1 MKGYGLKQ
9 KIWLTIV
16 IVALI
21 TIVTGAGLTYYLYE
35 TFYVDKQKS
44 LLTMQGKELKK
55 FYQTDKGKQEFLER
69 VEWTDQTSDAEVI
82 FTDDPML
89 LSAGIPYEEF
99 TNNLITFEE
108 RQRLLQGK
116 EVIFVRKHPRF
127 NQDIL
132 AVTIP
137 LIEGNQLE
145 GAIFL
150 YMPMANVY
158 EPFQSIRIILIGA
171 LVLFLIIVVLVGLKM
186 TNQIIRPLK
195 EMESVAQ
202 KMSQG
207 DFSKRISVN
216 KKDEIGNLATSFNIL
231 ASSLEEVDKKR
242 REFLQNVSHELRTP
256 LSYMQGYT
264 EVILEEENLDKVQTD
279 KYVSI
284 IHNEA
289 GRMNRLVNDLLDL
302 AQLEDDSYPMKC
314 DPLPFAQL
322 IMDVAERFELAASQ
336 KKMAISVDLD
346 HDIIVNG
353 DADRLEQVVSNLLD
367 NAIRYT
373 PEGKTVKI
381 HLSAEEENAK
391 LLIQDS
397 GRGIPGEDLPRVME
411 RFYRVNKA
419 RTRKEGGTGLGL
431 SIVYHIVKKHDG
443 EVVIESEFGR
453 GTSIIIK
460 LPLLSE
466 FE

>member
-1 MKGYGLKQ
+1 M
-9 KIWLTIV
+9 TIV
-16 IVALI
+16 IVSLI
-21 TIVTGAGLTYYLYE
+21 TIVTGASLTYYLYE

-44 LLTMQGKELKK
+44 LLTMQGQELKT
-55 FYQTDKGKQEFLER
+55 FYQSDSTRREFLER
-69 VEWTDQTSDAEVI
+69 IEWTDRTSDASVI
-82 FTDDPML
+82 YTDDPMM

-137 LIEGNQLE
+137 LIEESQLE

-171 LVLFLIIVVLVGLKM
+171 LIILLCIVVFVGHKM
-186 TNQIIRPLK
+186 TNQIIRPVK
-195 EMESVAQ
+195 EMERVAQ

-207 DFSKRISVN
+207 DFSKRILV
-216 KKDEIGNLATSFNIL
+216 KKQDEIGNLATSFNIL

-264 EVILEEENLDKVQTD
+264 EVILEGTDPAKEQTD

-289 GRMNRLVNDLLDL
+289 GRMSRLVHDLLDL

-322 IMDVAERFELAASQ
+322 VLDVVERFKLPAAQ
-336 KKMAISVDLD
+336 KKMNISMDLD
-346 HDIIVNG
+346 DDIIVNG

-373 PEGKTVKI
+373 PEGKTVNV
-381 HLSAEEENAK
+381 HLSAEQETAK
-391 LLIQDS
+391 LIIQDS
-397 GRGIPGEDLPRVME
+397 GQGIPEEDLPRVME

-443 EVVIESEFGR
+443 EVEIESEYGS
-453 GTSIIIK
+453 GTSIVIK
-460 LPLLSE
+460 LPLFPE